1 MPIGFLYKPS
11 TYAVPDRQ
19 LSKAATRKTLVA
31 NFGDGYEQRIADG
44 INSVKLKF
52 SLTFNTRTIE
62 EIDEIASYLES
73 VLAVES
79 FSYSFK
85 DTTVAG
91 DVKTVRVVCDSYNV
105 TYNND
110 MFASLKAD
118 FRQVFDLD

>member
-1 MPIGFLYKPS
+1 MPIGFRYKTS

-19 LSKAATRKTLVA
+19 LNKTASRKTLVA
-31 NFGDGYEQRIADG
+31 SFGDGYEQRLADG
-44 INSVKLKF
+44 INSVRLKF
-52 SLTFNTRTIE
+52 GLTFNTRTIE

-79 FSYSFK
+79 FEYGFK
-85 DTTVAG
+85 DTTALG
-91 DVKTVRVVCDSYNV
+91 EIKTIKVVCDSYNV

-110 MFASLKAD
+110 MFASLTAD